1 MDERM
6 EADTR
11 ARNRFI
17 VLNVV
22 RLTGVAMVLVA
33 IWLSRQGDET
43 MRLFGYILAVV
54 GVVDTFVIPLLLA
67 RAWSSKRR

>member
-22 RLTGVAMVLVA
+22 RLSGVAMVLAA
-33 IWLSRQGDET
+33 IWLSQQGDET
-43 MRLFGYILAVV
+43 MRLFGYILAAV

-67 RAWSSKRR
+67 RAWSSKRQ